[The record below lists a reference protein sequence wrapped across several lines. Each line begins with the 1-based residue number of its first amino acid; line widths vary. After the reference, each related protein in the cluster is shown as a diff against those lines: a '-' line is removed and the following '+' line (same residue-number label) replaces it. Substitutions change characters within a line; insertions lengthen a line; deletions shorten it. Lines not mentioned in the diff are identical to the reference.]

1 MYKEYDK
8 TELFQVLTANA
19 AVKLRHNTVATIT
32 AGPDGGSD
40 VQVAYGKATAMYGPD
55 EKKLF
60 ESAASKNE
68 RLVIGKDLQAKVG
81 ALAPDPAFE
90 SWNAAINKDF
100 EALHEG
106 KSVLPKPLVRNMTKA
121 TWYFAQTFGDRY
133 GEWLYDDLYGYVWRP
148 FYNDRYPGGTWRPY
162 FAGQWVN
169 MGAQMFWVPSEPWG
183 WVPYHLGVWQWDAKR
198 GWFWLPGSAFSPAWV
213 DWAFFNGYYFAWRPW
228 SLLDWSPFYGGGM
241 WGMSPYWFGYGYGMG
256 WFDYAAW
263 FDYFYGRHGERL
275 QRLPWRRRRG
285 PEQPTDAVDRFQGPA
300 QEAVVRIS
308 GLDDAQGIQ
317 RDPQGDRI
325 RSEARRRPDPGNTP
339 GRDPTRIHG
348 PR

>member
-1 MYKEYDK
+1 MIRPGEDKPLTAVLNFPLGPGDTIRTSDARRLEIQFDNATIVRLDFATELKIETILARSLSRRDMSMTNLVLNKGRISVMYKEYDK

-32 AGPDGGSD
+32 AAPDGGSD
-40 VQVAYGKATAMYGPD
+40 IQVAYGKATAMYGPD

-60 ESAASKNE
+60 ESTASKNE
-68 RLVIGKDLQAKVG
+68 RLVIGKNLQAKVG

-121 TWYFAQTFGDRY
+121 TWYFAQSFGDRY

-198 GWFWLPGSAFSPAWV
+198 GWFWLPGSAFAPAWV
-213 DWAFFNGYYFAWRPW
+213 DWGFFNGYYYAWRPW
-228 SLLDWSPFYGGGM
+228 SLWDWSPFYGE
-241 WGMSPYWFGYGYGMG
+241 
-256 WFDYAAW
+256 AC
-263 FDYFYGRHGERL
+263 GR
-275 QRLPWRRRRG
+275 
-285 PEQPTDAVDRFQGPA
+285 
-300 QEAVVRIS
+300 
-308 GLDDAQGIQ
+308 
-317 RDPQGDRI
+317 
-325 RSEARRRPDPGNTP
+325 
-339 GRDPTRIHG
+339 
-348 PR
+348 